1 MKAKKT
7 NEYKGPKAFAGT
19 ALAISAGLSA
29 IPQAV
34 TAFQGYRAEK
44 EARKEAQDLK
54 AMMPSLTSQED
65 YYNFYQKQA
74 QALNEAK
81 MQNQL
86 DQAIAA
92 GSKTM
97 AGAGTRGVLGGVQ
110 GAMGQAAQTKF
121 ELGQQRQDKL
131 LGAYEKMLQAKSMDR
146 NMLMGMQQQAEQQQA
161 AGLQTMLSG
170 MQGFAD
176 VASSGLMAYAG
187 QGATGSNL
195 TAAQRAAL
203 DAAGVSYKSGGE
215 IKKTPGEFSHEKNPI
230 DIVRDGAK
238 IGEMTG
244 GEYIFNPKQMKNI
257 KGMVAGDDKEKL
269 HKYMKGLIKQFEKRA
284 IK

>member
-7 NEYKGPKAFAGT
+7 KNYEGPKALGGLAIA
-19 ALAISAGLSA
+19 ALAGSAAMSA
-29 IPQAV
+29 IPSGMA
-34 TAFQGYRAEK
+34 AFQGYKAQK
-44 EARKEAQDLK
+44 EAGQRAKDLQ

-74 QALNEAK
+74 SALNEAK

-86 DQAIAA
+86 NQAIAA

-97 AGAGTRGVLGGVQ
+97 QGAGTRGVLGGVQ
-110 GAMGQAAQTKF
+110 GTVGQAAQTGF

-131 LGAYEKMLQAKSMDR
+131 LGAYEKMIQAKNMDR
-146 NMLMGMQQQAEQQQA
+146 QMLMGQQMQAEQQQT

-170 MQGFAD
+170 LQGIANVGSSAIMAGMAAD
-176 VASSGLMAYAG
+176 GSAKK
-187 QGATGSNL
+187 GAK
-195 TAAQRAAL
+195 
-203 DAAGVSYKSGGE
+203 VE
-215 IKKTPGEFSHEKNPI
+215 KTPGEFSHEKNPI

-244 GEYIFNPKQMKNI
+244 GEYIFNPTQMKNI
-257 KGMVAGDDKEKL
+257 KGMVSGDDKEKL

>member
-7 NEYKGPKAFAGT
+7 KNYEGPKAFAGT
-19 ALAISAGLSA
+19 AIAIGAGLSA
-29 IPQAV
+29 IPSGIA
-34 TAFQGYRAEK
+34 AFQGYKAQK
-44 EARKEAQDLK
+44 EAGQRAKDLE

-74 QALNEAK
+74 SALNEAK

-86 DQAIAA
+86 NQAIAS

-97 AGAGTRGVLGGVQ
+97 ADAGTRGVLGGVQ
-110 GAMGQAAQTKF
+110 GAVGQAAQTGF

-131 LGAYEKMLQAKSMDR
+131 LGAYEKMLQAKNMDR
-146 NMLMGMQQQAEQQQA
+146 KMLMGQQQQAEQQQT

-170 MQGFAD
+170 MQGIAD

-187 QGATGSNL
+187 SEAKKGAK
-195 TAAQRAAL
+195 
-203 DAAGVSYKSGGE
+203 VE
-215 IKKTPGEFSHEKNPI
+215 KTPGEFSHENNPI

-244 GEYIFNPKQMKNI
+244 GEYIFNPTQMKDI
-257 KGMVAGDDKEKL
+257 KGMVSGGDKEKL
-269 HKYMKGLIKQFEKRA
+269 HNYMKGLIKQFEKRA